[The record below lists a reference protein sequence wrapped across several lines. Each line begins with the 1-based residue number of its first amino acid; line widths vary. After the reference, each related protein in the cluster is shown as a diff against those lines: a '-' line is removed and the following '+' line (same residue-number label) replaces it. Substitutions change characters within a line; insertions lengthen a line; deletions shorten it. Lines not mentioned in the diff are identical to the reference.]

1 MILTGNLYLGG
12 YGDASLTK
20 TPGMGDNIVNLV
32 ENYSNFTDSYGKDGL
47 RTHIYQDGIVT
58 YTYSTLITG
67 NGNRYCILPC
77 KSSSGDSVYYY
88 MTVDYNNNI
97 TSILNTDALSVLS
110 GFYNGFEIGYDCYY
124 GNNNRTIYRIDAD
137 TLETTDLGITLSSSI
152 YNSNKS
158 HII

>member
-1 MILTGNLYLGG
+1 
-12 YGDASLTK
+12 
-20 TPGMGDNIVNLV
+20 
-32 ENYSNFTDSYGKDGL
+32 
-47 RTHIYQDGIVT
+47 
-58 YTYSTLITG
+58 
-67 NGNRYCILPC
+67 
-77 KSSSGDSVYYY
+77 

-124 GNNNRTIYRIDAD
+124 GNNRTIYRIDAD

-158 HII
+158 HVI